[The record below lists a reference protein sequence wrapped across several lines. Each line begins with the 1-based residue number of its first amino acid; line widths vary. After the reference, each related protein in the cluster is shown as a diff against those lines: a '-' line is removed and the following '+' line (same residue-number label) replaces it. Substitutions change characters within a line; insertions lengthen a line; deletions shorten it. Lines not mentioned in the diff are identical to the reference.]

1 MDERP
6 DSARLPAADEEL
18 DTSGLRCP
26 EPLMLLRNR
35 MRGLGAGTVLRVVS
49 TDPASVRDFEQFC
62 HFLGHEILHH
72 SDAGGRHE
80 FLMRKGA
87 RAGGAG
93 R

>member
-1 MDERP
+1 MNDLP
-6 DSARLPAADEEL
+6 DAGALPAADVEL

-35 MRGLGAGTVLRVVS
+35 MRSLGPGTVLRVRS

-62 HFLGHEILHH
+62 RFLGHEILRRL
-72 SDAGGRHE
+72 DADGRHE
-80 FLMRKGA
+80 FLIRK
-87 RAGGAG
+87 AGSG

>member
-1 MDERP
+1 MNDVP
-6 DSARLPAADEEL
+6 DSGSLPAADEDL

-35 MRGLGAGTVLRVVS
+35 MRALGAGTVLRVVS

-62 HFLGHEILHH
+62 HFLGHEILRHL
-72 SDAGGRHE
+72 DADGRHE
-80 FLMRKGA
+80 FLIRKGV
-87 RAGGAG
+87 RPGAPG